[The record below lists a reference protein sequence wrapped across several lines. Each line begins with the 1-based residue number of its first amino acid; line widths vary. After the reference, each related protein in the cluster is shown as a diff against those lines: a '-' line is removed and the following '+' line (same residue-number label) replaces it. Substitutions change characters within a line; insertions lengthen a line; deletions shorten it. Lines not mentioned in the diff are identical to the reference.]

1 MAQYGG
7 VEVKTSGTLQA
18 GGSRMGSELM
28 DVTVFGL
35 FFILSALFV
44 IMAGY
49 FVMAWL

>member
-1 MAQYGG
+1 MAQYGNVPMG
-7 VEVKTSGTLQA
+7 VSETLERRSWHQ
-18 GGSRMGSELM
+18 SELM

-35 FFILSALFV
+35 FFVLSALFV

>member
-7 VEVKTSGTLQA
+7 VELETAGTLER
-18 GGSRMGSELM
+18 GGRRMSSELM